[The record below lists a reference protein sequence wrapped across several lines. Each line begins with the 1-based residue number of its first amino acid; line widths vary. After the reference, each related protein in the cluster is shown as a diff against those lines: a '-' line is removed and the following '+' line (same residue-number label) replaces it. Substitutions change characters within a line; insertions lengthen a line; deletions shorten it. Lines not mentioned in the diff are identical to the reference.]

1 MLGRTQLLG
10 YNYRFGLAHEAKQV
24 VSLFVAITDDDWF
37 AYLAA
42 QPQLDEVNFWQPRG
56 KAGFQAIKRGELFL
70 FKLHSPRNYI
80 VGGGIFER
88 ASSNVPLWLAWDSFG
103 TRNGSASYDEMRDRI
118 SRYTHA
124 RADDRTEI
132 GCRLLEAPFFLPEE
146 SWIPVP
152 ASWSPHI
159 QVGKTFT
166 TDQTDGQYLWERVHE
181 WLSAHPVST
190 WPVEPRRF
198 GTPMLVL
205 PRLGQGTFRIAV
217 TETYQRRCAVTE
229 ERTLPVLEAAH
240 IRPYSRDG
248 THEINNGLLLRTDLH
263 KLFDRGY
270 VTVGPDQRFEVSSRI
285 KEEFENGRDYYALHG
300 KPIRLP
306 KEPTLQ
312 PSPTALAWHR
322 EKVYLG

>member
-1 MLGRTQLLG
+1 RTQLLG

-132 GCRLLEAPFFLPEE
+132 GC
-146 SWIPVP
+146 
-152 ASWSPHI
+152 
-159 QVGKTFT
+159 
-166 TDQTDGQYLWERVHE
+166 
-181 WLSAHPVST
+181 
-190 WPVEPRRF
+190 
-198 GTPMLVL
+198 
-205 PRLGQGTFRIAV
+205 
-217 TETYQRRCAVTE
+217 
-229 ERTLPVLEAAH
+229 
-240 IRPYSRDG
+240 
-248 THEINNGLLLRTDLH
+248 
-263 KLFDRGY
+263 
-270 VTVGPDQRFEVSSRI
+270 
-285 KEEFENGRDYYALHG
+285 
-300 KPIRLP
+300 
-306 KEPTLQ
+306 
-312 PSPTALAWHR
+312 
-322 EKVYLG
+322 